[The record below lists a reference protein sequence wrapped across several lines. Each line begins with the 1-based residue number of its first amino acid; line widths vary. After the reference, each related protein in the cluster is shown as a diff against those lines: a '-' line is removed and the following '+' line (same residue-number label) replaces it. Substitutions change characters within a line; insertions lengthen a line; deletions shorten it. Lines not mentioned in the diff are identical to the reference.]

1 MTAGTTISRRMEKV
15 ETGAGMGTPPE
26 SQYCFALSG
35 SEVSMENRVDYTPF
49 LLNLE
54 SDKLGCSECQL
65 DQGFRGNWI
74 DGLPMMLMYLCE
86 IHLLRIDPFR
96 SAGVILPK
104 QVAPQD
110 PLHPP
115 GYLTIARPQD
125 FFWIIRIGACEKA
138 QPGTFVAAI
147 FLVADVPSFLSP
159 LSVGHD
165 LESCLKQ

>member
-15 ETGAGMGTPPE
+15 ETGAGMGAPPE

-86 IHLLRIDPFR
+86 IHLLPSFPFR
-96 SAGVILPK
+96 RGHTPEAGRPAGSSSSARLSDHSSSAGFFLDNPDWRLRESAARDLRGCDLPCCGCIVVSQSFK
-104 QVAPQD
+104 R
-110 PLHPP
+110 
-115 GYLTIARPQD
+115 RP
-125 FFWIIRIGACEKA
+125 
-138 QPGTFVAAI
+138 
-147 FLVADVPSFLSP
+147 
-159 LSVGHD
+159 
-165 LESCLKQ
+165 

>member
-1 MTAGTTISRRMEKV
+1 
-15 ETGAGMGTPPE
+15 
-26 SQYCFALSG
+26 
-35 SEVSMENRVDYTPF
+35 MENRLDYTPF

-86 IHLLRIDPFR
+86 IQLLRIDPFR
-96 SAGVILPK
+96 SARVILPK

-125 FFWIIRIGACEKA
+125 LDNPDWRLRES
-138 QPGTFVAAI
+138 AARDLRGCDLPCCGCI
-147 FLVADVPSFLSP
+147 VVSQSFKRRP
-159 LSVGHD
+159 
-165 LESCLKQ
+165 